1 MQVVDDMAAL
11 VAANLLRLRKN
22 LGMRN
27 RDLDQRI
34 DPEFCELFGASG
46 DDVDAMR
53 QKLTAYLEELVTR
66 LPAEL
71 QIAARHGLNIGSDAA
86 DVNLTDRIDDLAESL
101 VCDARTARR
110 RIDKAFGTLAEH
122 AASGSTLL
130 SGAGHGGSGWYID
143 SFDVVLRLD
152 QETPVAYERRRILV
166 TAQTL
171 DEIAT
176 SIDVPRHPGQDERIE
191 LHTDIWFGGL
201 LAGRLQESTTNF
213 QTTVRLPKRLRKHER
228 HTLGLIHRIP
238 PGQRMAPR
246 YVYVPYRS
254 CRHFRVVVRFAPD
267 LRPIR
272 VWRHDGVPHSVV
284 ADGVPSSHLLALD
297 LANETC
303 AEFVDL
309 VGGLSYGVQWEF
321 S

>member
-1 MQVVDDMAAL
+1 MDDLVAL

-22 LGMRN
+22 LGVRN
-27 RDLDQRI
+27 RDLDTRL

-46 DDVDAMR
+46 DDVETMR
-53 QKLTAYLEELVTR
+53 QKLTAYLEELVIR

-71 QIAARHGLNIGSDAA
+71 QAAARHGLNLAHDAA
-86 DVNLTDRIDDLAESL
+86 DINLTDRIDELAALL

-110 RIDKAFGTLAEH
+110 RIDKAFETISEH
-122 AASGSTLL
+122 AGFGSSLL
-130 SGAGHGGSGWYID
+130 SGTGYGGSGWYID

-166 TAQTL
+166 TAPAL
-171 DEIAT
+171 EEIAT
-176 SIDVPRHPGQDERIE
+176 SIDVPRHPGHDERIG
-191 LHTDIWFGGL
+191 LQTDIWFGGL
-201 LAGRLQESTTNF
+201 LAGRLQESTTSF
-213 QTTVRLPKRLRKHER
+213 QTAIRLPKRLRKNER

-246 YVYVPYRS
+246 YVYVPYRN
-254 CRHFRVVVRFAPD
+254 CRHFSVIVRFAAD
-267 LRPIR
+267 RRPNR

-284 ADGVPSSHLLALD
+284 ADGVPSAQQLPLD
-297 LANETC
+297 LANEVR
-303 AEFVDL
+303 AEFVNL
-309 VGGLSYGVQWEF
+309 IGGLSYGVQWEF

>member
-1 MQVVDDMAAL
+1 MDDLAAL
-11 VAANLLRLRKN
+11 VGANLQRLRKN

-27 RDLDQRI
+27 RDLDTRL

-46 DDVDAMR
+46 DEVEALR
-53 QKLTAYLEELVTR
+53 RKLTVYLEELVTR

-71 QIAARHGLNIGSDAA
+71 QIAAQQGLNIAPSAA
-86 DVNLTDRIDDLAESL
+86 DINLTDRIDELAATL

-110 RIDKAFGTLAEH
+110 RIDKAFAALAEH
-122 AASGSTLL
+122 AASGSALL
-130 SGAGHGGSGWYID
+130 SGAGHGGTGWYVD

-152 QETPVAYERRRILV
+152 EETPVAYERRRILV

-176 SIDVPRHPGQDERIE
+176 SIDVPRHPAQDERIG

-254 CRHFRVVVRFAPD
+254 CRHFRVVVRFAAD
-267 LRPIR
+267 RRPNR

-284 ADGVPSSHLLALD
+284 ADGVPSTQRLALD
-297 LANETC
+297 LANETS
-303 AEFVDL
+303 AEFVNL
-309 VGGLSYGVQWEF
+309 IAGLSYGVQWEF